1 MLTGVGLVPYDILSN
16 YFRGTVGSFEDLVEC
31 PDMMEKAVE
40 LFTDLQIANIQY
52 FRFAKMPVKR
62 MMFWMH
68 KGMDGFMSPQQFE
81 TLYWKPFM
89 KVVHALV
96 DMDVTP
102 IIYTE
107 GKYDSRLEQM
117 VDLPENKCVIHFE
130 NVKRENLMAL
140 YDTVRSYGKK

>member
-1 MLTGVGLVPYDILSN
+1 
-16 YFRGTVGSFEDLVEC
+16 
-31 PDMMEKAVE
+31 
-40 LFTDLQIANIQY
+40 
-52 FRFAKMPVKR
+52 
-62 MMFWMH
+62 MH

-96 DMDVTP
+96 DMDVIP